1 MRACT
6 VQVELAVSNSETAA
20 RMVKAK
26 IEKTVLGQV
35 AAHIKAVLQPTAG
48 FVSICLDLEA
58 INRLQLIITPRSVAL
73 ALLKHTKLKLK
84 ADMIRYCFV
93 APPQL
98 TLLPPC
104 VSSMPGGA
112 EHRAQLTLVTRHGL
126 AHSYM
131 QQPQTETSC
140 EIQMNING
148 K

>member
-1 MRACT
+1 M
-6 VQVELAVSNSETAA
+6 SNSETAA

-84 ADMIRYCFV
+84 ADMIRYSFV
-93 APPQL
+93 
-98 TLLPPC
+98 
-104 VSSMPGGA
+104 VSLSCLSSVQTGHMPG
-112 EHRAQLTLVTRHGL
+112 HDQLL
-126 AHSYM
+126 
-131 QQPQTETSC
+131 
-140 EIQMNING
+140 
-148 K
+148 

>member
-1 MRACT
+1 MYWAT
-6 VQVELAVSNSETAA
+6 DYALQVELAVSNSETAA

-93 APPQL
+93 VPLPSAAALAGATFSALDRMP
-98 TLLPPC
+98 LL
-104 VSSMPGGA
+104 M
-112 EHRAQLTLVTRHGL
+112 RFR
-126 AHSYM
+126 
-131 QQPQTETSC
+131 
-140 EIQMNING
+140 
-148 K
+148 